1 VRQART
7 QFEVSGTVQHRGTAI
22 PIALALALASVEPV
36 RAGPFDRSPRQYDAP
51 VNRVLQQVGSDFRL
65 QLERCDP
72 SPRFRCRFSSPHVAA
87 LVWGR
92 ADPPHIEKITL
103 SADLFRDDTTTDPL
117 AAVTDLVL
125 VFGAT
130 VVIFDPYLP
139 PDRRVQ
145 LLSDTIELA
154 LTTGA
159 SEEVGREAHFA
170 LLFDEAADGL
180 FVIVITPK
188 A

>member
-1 VRQART
+1 MTLLSTASSNRLVRTFGSSLRGATHPAAFNAGSHPRT
-7 QFEVSGTVQHRGTAI
+7 LRSWYGGEPPRPTLRRSLCRQTSSGT
-22 PIALALALASVEPV
+22 
-36 RAGPFDRSPRQYDAP
+36 
-51 VNRVLQQVGSDFRL
+51 
-65 QLERCDP
+65 
-72 SPRFRCRFSSPHVAA
+72 
-87 LVWGR
+87 
-92 ADPPHIEKITL
+92 
-103 SADLFRDDTTTDPL
+103 DTTTDPL

-145 LLSDTIELA
+145 LLSDTIEVA

-159 SEEVGREAHFA
+159 SEEDGREAHFA
-170 LLFDEAADGL
+170 SVFDEAADGL